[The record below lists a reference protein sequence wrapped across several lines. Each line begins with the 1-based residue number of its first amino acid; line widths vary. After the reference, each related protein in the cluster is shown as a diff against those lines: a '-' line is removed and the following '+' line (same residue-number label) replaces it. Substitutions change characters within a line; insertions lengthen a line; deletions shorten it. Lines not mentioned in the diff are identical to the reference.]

1 MEKKPID
8 WKSIIGMSL
17 IFMIIMYWMT
27 TNQPEELKEDQEAV
41 TNTEQVTAPATEA
54 VAATAVVDSI
64 APQQPVDNGVFQS
77 ASEQLIDFGN
87 DLVQFKV
94 NSRGGYITE
103 ALLSKFK
110 TYDSLP
116 IYLARPGVNDHSFDL
131 EFVTNDGRIVHTK
144 DVVFNATTSTSGTS
158 NVLTLRASASP
169 QQFIEYRYVLPQG
182 EYMMEFDVR
191 SQGMSQLFNASTDP
205 KINWEMLAY
214 KRSKSMTNEN
224 RYTEAIIE
232 YGNGSDDYTGQGTDA
247 EEVEEEVSYIAY
259 KQHFF
264 TSILL
269 TDQKFPVATVRSKNI
284 ESINEEQDEHTKSF
298 ASEIQLE
305 YNAGELAY
313 NMDWYWGPT
322 DFDILDEY
330 DRNLDEVVDL
340 GWGIFGFIN
349 EWGIRPLFSFLTTG
363 LGIPYGIAII
373 LLTICVRIVLSPVLY
388 KSYLTQAKMK
398 ILRPEINR
406 IAEKYKDNAMKK
418 QQETMKIQNEAGA
431 SPLSGCLPAL
441 LQMPVFFALFKFFPT
456 AFDLRQKSFLWADD
470 LSSYDEV
477 FKLPFEV
484 PFYGDHVSL
493 FPILAS
499 VAIFFYMQMTTGQS
513 MQAASQPGMPNM
525 KFIMYLSP
533 LFMLVFF
540 NNYASGLSLYY
551 FVSNLITIGIML
563 VIKNFIIKEDKVLAK
578 IEKAKASPKKKKGRF
593 AAKMSEMMEQAQAQQ
608 EAQKKGKK

>member
-1 MEKKPID
+1 MEQKPID

-27 TNQPEELKEDQEAV
+27 SNQPEELKDDQEAV
-41 TNTEQVTAPATEA
+41 ATTEQVTTRATETTQ
-54 VAATAVVDSI
+54 ATAVVDSI
-64 APQQPVDNGVFQS
+64 AVQQPVDNGVFQT
-77 ASEQLIDFGN
+77 ASEQVVDFGN
-87 DLVQFKV
+87 DLVQFKL

-103 ALLSKFK
+103 AVLSQFK

-116 IYLARPGVNDHSFDL
+116 VYLARPGVNDHSFDL

-144 DVVFNATTSTSGTS
+144 DVVFNATTSKNGDN
-158 NVLTLRASASP
+158 NVLTLRASVSS

-191 SQGMSQLFNASTDP
+191 SQGMAQVFNSSTDP
-205 KINWEMLAY
+205 KINWEMMGY

-232 YGNGSDDYTGQGTDA
+232 YGNGSDDYTGQGAEA
-247 EEVEEEVSYIAY
+247 EEIEEEVTYVAY

-269 TDQKFPVATVRSKNI
+269 TDQAFPVATIRSKNI

-298 ASEIQLE
+298 ASEIQLQ
-305 YNAGELAY
+305 YTAGELAY

-322 DFDILDEY
+322 DFDILDKY

-470 LSSYDEV
+470 LSSHDEI

-499 VAIFFYMQMTTGQS
+499 IAIFFYMQMTTGQN

-563 VIKNFIIKEDKVLAK
+563 VIKNFIIKEEKVLAK
-578 IEKAKASPKKKKGRF
+578 IEKAKAAPKKKKGRF
-593 AAKMSEMMEQAQAQQ
+593 AKKMSEMMEQAQAQQ